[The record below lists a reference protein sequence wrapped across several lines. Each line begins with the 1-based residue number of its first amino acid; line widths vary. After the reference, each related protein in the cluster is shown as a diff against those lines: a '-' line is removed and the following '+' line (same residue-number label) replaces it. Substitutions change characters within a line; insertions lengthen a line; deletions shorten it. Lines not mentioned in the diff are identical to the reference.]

1 MHSTWL
7 EKGKRWLAGWRFGRA
22 REPGR
27 PSTSETGMR
36 GELVAY
42 AYLRRRGYR
51 IVAHRYRSRTGE
63 VDLIA
68 WDGDILAFIEVK
80 YRRNR
85 LYGGPEEAVGLAK
98 QRQICRAAADYRLGL
113 RRKAAVWRFDIVGIQ
128 GSWEDPEVFLIKD
141 AFREPGRLGW

>member
-1 MHSTWL
+1 MRCIWF

-42 AYLRRRGYR
+42 AYLKRRGYR
-51 IVAHRYRSRTGE
+51 IVAHRYRSRSGE
-63 VDLIA
+63 IDLIA

-113 RRKAAVWRFDIVGIQ
+113 RRKAAAWRFDIVGIQ
-128 GSWEDPEVFLIKD
+128 GSWEDPEVFLIKYD
-141 AFREPGRLGW
+141 FREPGRLGW